1 LINLEINDMP
11 NLDELKAEFV
21 ELFLSGDGQAASARA
36 GQVIDDGIVSAA
48 HFFEEVFSPAMQ
60 IVGDRFGRL
69 EIFLPEL
76 MEAADTAKVVSDKVI
91 QPRLKAATGGDV
103 PSHGRVLLASV
114 RGDLHDI
121 GKNMVAIML
130 EVNGFDV
137 IDMGVDVGPREIL
150 ERAVEVKADIIG
162 LSALMTTST
171 PYMKEV
177 VEMAKGLGLKNR
189 FAVIVGGA
197 PLTPAYAR
205 EIGADAYGENAVAAV
220 GQCLALMDR
229 STSAR

>member
-1 LINLEINDMP
+1 MSDLS
-11 NLDELKAEFV
+11 ELKAEFV
-21 ELFLSGDGQAASARA
+21 ELFLSGDGQAACARA
-36 GQVIDDGIVSAA
+36 GQVIDEGVVTAA
-48 HFFEEVFSPAMQ
+48 GFFAEVFSPAMQ

-76 MEAADTAKVVSDKVI
+76 MQAADTAKAVSENVI
-91 QPRLKAATGGDV
+91 QPRLKKATGGDV
-103 PSHGRVLLASV
+103 PTHGTVLIASV

-130 EVNGFDV
+130 QVNGFDV

-150 ERAVEVKADIIG
+150 DRAVEVKADIIG

-177 VEMAKGLGLKNR
+177 VEMLKGLGLKDR

-220 GQCLALMDR
+220 QQCLALMDR
-229 STSAR
+229 STSVR

>member
-1 LINLEINDMP
+1 MSDLG
-11 NLDELKAEFV
+11 ELKAEFV
-21 ELFLSGDGQAASARA
+21 ELFLSGDGQAASALA
-36 GQVIDDGIVSAA
+36 CQVIDEGVVSAVR
-48 HFFEEVFSPAMQ
+48 FFQEIFSPAME
-60 IVGDRFGRL
+60 IIGGRFGRL

-76 MEAADTAKVVSDKVI
+76 MEAADTAKVVSENAI
-91 QPRLKAATGGDV
+91 QPRLKEATGGGV
-103 PSHGRVLLASV
+103 PTHGTVLIASV

-121 GKNMVAIML
+121 GKNMVGIML
-130 EVNGFDV
+130 QVNGFDV

-150 ERAVEVKADIIG
+150 DRAVEVKADIIG

-177 VEMAKGLGLKNR
+177 VEMLKGLGLRDR

-197 PLTPAYAR
+197 PLTAAYAR
-205 EIGADAYGENAVAAV
+205 ELGADAYGENAVAAV

-229 STSAR
+229 STPAR